1 MNKQLIAVIVIIL
14 GVIGTVFWLK
24 NKPKDELYT
33 VMKVPEFSMTN
44 QNNQT
49 ITNRDMLGKVYV
61 VEFFFTSCPTICPV
75 MSHNLRSIEDKIN
88 DANLG
93 FISVTIDPK
102 RDTPARLLE
111 YAKQIG
117 VKSPN
122 WHYLTSNRENIEQ
135 LSDKFNIYVGKD
147 ETTAEGLNHSGKL
160 ALVDKQGNIRSRY
173 DKMGVPMLFYSGLNY
188 KDPEGKEP
196 SLGGKYHPEIEFL
209 KEDIKK
215 LLAE

>member
-14 GVIGTVFWLK
+14 GVIGSVFWLK
-24 NKPKDELYT
+24 NRPKDELYK

-44 QNNQT
+44 QHNQT
-49 ITNRDMLGKVYV
+49 ITDRDMLGKVYV

-75 MSHNLRSIEDKIN
+75 MSHNLRSVEDEIN
-88 DANLG
+88 DPNLG

-102 RDTPARLLE
+102 RDTPDRLLE
-111 YAKQIG
+111 YSKQIG
-117 VKSPN
+117 VKTPN
-122 WHYLTSNRENIEQ
+122 WHYLTANRKTIEQ

-173 DKMGVPMLFYSGLNY
+173 TTSGVPLLFYSGLNY
-188 KDPEGKEP
+188 KDPQGKEP
-196 SLGGKYHPEIEFL
+196 SLSGAYHPEIEFL

>member
-1 MNKQLIAVIVIIL
+1 MNKQLIVTVIIIL

-24 NKPKDELYT
+24 NKPKDKLYN
-33 VMKVPEFSMTN
+33 VMKVPEFSMIN
-44 QNNQT
+44 QHNQT
-49 ITNRDMLGKVYV
+49 ITDRDMLGKVYV

-75 MSHNLRSIEDKIN
+75 MSNNLRSIEDDIN
-88 DANLG
+88 DSNLG
-93 FISVTIDPK
+93 FISITIDPK

-111 YAKQIG
+111 YSKQIG

-122 WHYLTSNRENIEQ
+122 WFYLTADREKIEQ

-160 ALVDKQGNIRSRY
+160 ALIDKQGNIRSRY
-173 DKMGVPMLFYSGLNY
+173 SKSGVPILFYSGLNY
-188 KDPEGKEP
+188 KDSEGKEP
-196 SLGGKYHPEIEFL
+196 SLGGKYHPEIDYL
-209 KEDIKK
+209 KEDIKR

>member
-1 MNKQLIAVIVIIL
+1 MNKQLIAVVLIIL
-14 GVIGTVFWLK
+14 GVIGSIFWLK
-24 NKPKDELYT
+24 NKPKDKLYN
-33 VMKVPEFSMTN
+33 VMKVPTFSMTN
-44 QNNQT
+44 QHNQT
-49 ITNRDMLGKVYV
+49 ITDRDMLGKVYV

-75 MSHNLRSIEDKIN
+75 MSHNLRSIEDEIN
-88 DANLG
+88 NPNLG

-111 YAKQIG
+111 YSKQIG

-122 WHYLTSNRENIEQ
+122 WHYLTANREVIEQ

-173 DKMGVPMLFYSGLNY
+173 NKSGVPMLFYSGLNY
-188 KDPEGKEP
+188 KDPEGKET
-196 SLGGKYHPEIEFL
+196 SLSGEYHPEIEYL
-209 KEDIKK
+209 KEDIKI

>member
-1 MNKQLIAVIVIIL
+1 MNKQLVTIVIIIL
-14 GVIGTVFWLK
+14 GVIGSVFWLK
-24 NKPKDELYT
+24 NKPKDKLYT
-33 VMKVPEFSMTN
+33 VMKVPEFSMTD

-61 VEFFFTSCPTICPV
+61 VEFFFTSCPTICPI
-75 MSHNLRSIEDKIN
+75 MSNNLRNVEDEIN
-88 DANLG
+88 NPNLG

-102 RDTPARLLE
+102 RDTPERLLD
-111 YAKQIG
+111 YAKRIG
-117 VKSPN
+117 VKSVN
-122 WHYLTSNRENIEQ
+122 WHYLTSDRETIQNLADQ
-135 LSDKFNIYVGKD
+135 FNIYVGKD

-173 DKMGVPMLFYSGLNY
+173 NEAGVPILFYSGLNY
-188 KDPEGKEP
+188 KDTNGKTP
-196 SLGGKYHPEIEFL
+196 SLSGKYHPEIEYL